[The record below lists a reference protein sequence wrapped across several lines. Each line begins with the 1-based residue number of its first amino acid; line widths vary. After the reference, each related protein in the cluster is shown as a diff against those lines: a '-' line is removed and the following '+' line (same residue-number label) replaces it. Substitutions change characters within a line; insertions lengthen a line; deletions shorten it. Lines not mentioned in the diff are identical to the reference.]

1 LHTRAGLLGAVGGA
15 KTAPTGW
22 VIAVAQDAA
31 HNFTKPNRAAIVLVP
46 GLGVEGDAHFGRT
59 VQHRVRVKEDPT
71 KPNLRQVH
79 LIHSELFDELAQAGF
94 IIKSGDIGEN
104 ITTRGFDL
112 LELPKGTRLRLGES
126 AVVEVTGLRNPC
138 RQIEAF
144 RPGLLAALTQR
155 DENGQLAIKS
165 GIMGIVLS
173 RGEVRP
179 GDGIVVELPPEPHE
193 RLCRV

>member
-1 LHTRAGLLGAVGGA
+1 MHTRAGLLGAVAGS

-22 VIAVAQDAA
+22 VIAVAQDPA

-94 IIKSGDIGEN
+94 MIKSGDIGEN
-104 ITTRGFDL
+104 ITTRGLDL

-144 RPGLLAALTQR
+144 RPGLLAALTER

-179 GDGIVVELPPEPHE
+179 GDGIVAELPPEPHE